1 MKTETLD
8 YSNGETTSRGY
19 LAVPDGPGRR
29 PGVIV
34 CHEAPG
40 LDDHPKLRAR
50 MLAELGYVALAVD
63 MYGGGKVGVGEEAGK
78 LMAEVRSDPA
88 RVRRRARAAL
98 DALAAQPNVD
108 TGRLA
113 AIGYCFGGF
122 TALELAR
129 TGAPM
134 VAVVSFHGILTPTTP
149 APPGGVKAK
158 LLICTGSAD
167 PLVPPPQVLG
177 FQEEMT
183 KAGVDWQVVTY
194 AGAKHAFTN
203 RNADKIGRPG
213 FGYDPSADRRSW
225 EHMKGFF
232 GEVFGT
238 A

>member
-19 LAVPDGPGRR
+19 LATPERSGKR
-29 PGVIV
+29 PGIIV

-40 LDDHPKLRAR
+40 LDENPKRRAR

-78 LMAEVRSDPA
+78 LMAEVRSEPG

-98 DALAAQPNVD
+98 DALAKQPGVD
-108 TGRLA
+108 TTWLA

-134 VAVVSFHGILTPTTP
+134 VGVVSFHGLLTPTDP
-149 APPGGVKAK
+149 AAPGGIKGK

-177 FQEEMT
+177 FEEEMT
-183 KAGVDWQVVTY
+183 KAGVDWQVITY
-194 AGAKHAFTN
+194 SKAKHAFTN
-203 RNADKIGRPG
+203 PHADKLNRPG
-213 FGYDPSADRRSW
+213 FGYDANADRRSW
-225 EHMKGFF
+225 DHMRGFF
-232 GEVFGT
+232 AEVFGE